1 MSGHLP
7 SAPPQSSGRASER
20 KHSRASASRPP
31 RALRLRHF
39 PGILPTAVLALVFLY
54 VPMVVVV
61 SYAFNTGDQALLWEG
76 FGLDWFG
83 KVVQNQDLVD
93 STVVSLRLAV
103 GATVIATALAVGI
116 ALVLDRWARRTR
128 GLAMA
133 LIQAPLIVPEIV
145 AAVGTLGFIRILG
158 LRPGFTALL
167 LAHVAFCIPFALLP
181 IRARLAELD
190 PAIFEAGA
198 DLGAHSG
205 KLLRRI
211 ILPLLVPGI
220 ASGAMLAF
228 IISLDDFIISSFL
241 SSADSTTLPV
251 YLFGLIRKGVSPAI
265 NAVATILLLVS
276 TVAVLLSY
284 VITQRRE
291 QP

>member
-1 MSGHLP
+1 MSHQLQGPP
-7 SAPPQSSGRASER
+7 SRAGGPDVER
-20 KHSRASASRPP
+20 KSASKPP

-39 PGILPTAVLALVFLY
+39 PSVFPVAVLALVFLY

-61 SYAFNTGDQALLWEG
+61 AYAFNKGDQALLWEG
-76 FGLDWFG
+76 FSVDWFG
-83 KVVQNQDLVD
+83 KVVRNPDLVD
-93 STVVSLRLAV
+93 STIVSLRLAI
-103 GATVIATALAVGI
+103 GATAIATAMALGI
-116 ALVLDRWARRTR
+116 ALVLDRWGRRTR
-128 GLAMA
+128 GVAMA

-181 IRARLAELD
+181 LRARLAELD

-198 DLGAHSG
+198 DLGARG
-205 KLLRRI
+205 GTLLRRVT
-211 ILPLLVPGI
+211 LPLLVPGI

-291 QP
+291 KS

>member
-1 MSGHLP
+1 MSLRLQRPP
-7 SAPPQSSGRASER
+7 SRSGGSGADQKTAS
-20 KHSRASASRPP
+20 KAP

-39 PGILPTAVLALVFLY
+39 PGVLPVAVLALVFLY

-61 SYAFNTGDQALLWEG
+61 AYAFNKGDQALLWEG
-76 FGLDWFG
+76 FGVDWFG
-83 KVVQNQDLVD
+83 KVVHNQDLVD
-93 STVVSLRLAV
+93 STVVSLRLAI
-103 GATVIATALAVGI
+103 GATVIATAMALGI
-116 ALVLDRWARRTR
+116 ALVLDRWGRRTR
-128 GLAMA
+128 GVAMA

-181 IRARLAELD
+181 LRARLAELD

-198 DLGAHSG
+198 DLGARAG
-205 KLLRRI
+205 TLMRRVT
-211 ILPLLVPGI
+211 LPLLVPGI

-265 NAVATILLLVS
+265 NAVATVLLLVS

-291 QP
+291 KQ